1 MVNKTAAAV
10 DFDVKI
16 KGQKVESKDVDAFTV
31 EMDLGQPDF
40 CAVTLRNMSHD
51 FNDKFKPG
59 DPLELAIGGG
69 TRYADEG
76 GAGNHVVV
84 FKGEVVGFD
93 SHYRQG
99 GESKL
104 TVRGFNKMHRMLR
117 GKKSKTWQDKSDQ
130 DIVSEI
136 VQKHGL
142 TAKVGASPKITHKHV
157 YQHNTDDLA
166 FVRSRAARL
175 GFDVWCE
182 GTDFYFDAPKLDKD
196 SGLEFKLD
204 KDPAKKLRAFNVRVS
219 NAAVVKKVT
228 VRAWD
233 PEKKEEIVGEA
244 SAGGSKLGSKS
255 GASTLSDFGEVVTFT
270 VDTPCFSKQEAD
282 AIAKSKLGEL
292 AIGYMSGD
300 AEISG
305 HNGIK
310 PGIVVK
316 LTVNLKTA
324 SDRFNGKYLV
334 RGCTHHYSHSK
345 GEDGGYITTIRVG
358 RDGEKP

>member
-10 DFDVKI
+10 DFEVTI
-16 KGQKVESKDVDAFTV
+16 GGTPINSKDVDAFAC

-59 DPLELAIGGG
+59 DALELKIGGG
-69 TRYADEG
+69 TRYQDEG
-76 GAGNHVVV
+76 GGSSKPSV

-93 SHYRQG
+93 SHYKQG
-99 GESKL
+99 GESRL
-104 TVRGFNKMHRMLR
+104 TVRAFNKMHRLLR
-117 GKKSKTWQDKSDQ
+117 GRKSKTWQDKSDQ
-130 DIVSEI
+130 DIVSDI
-136 VQKHGL
+136 VSKAGL
-142 TAKVGASPKITHKHV
+142 SAKTGSTPKITHKHV
-157 YQHNTDDLA
+157 YQHNQTDLD
-166 FVRSRAARL
+166 FIRTRAARL
-175 GFDVWCE
+175 GFEVWCE
-182 GTDFYFDAPKLDKD
+182 DTTLHFEAPKLDAD

-204 KDPAKKLRAFNVRVS
+204 KDPDKKLRSFNVRIS
-219 NAAVVKKVT
+219 NAQCVKKVT

-233 PEKKEEIVGEA
+233 PEKKTEIVGEA
-244 SAGGSKLGSKS
+244 SAASSPLCSKNA
-255 GASTLSDFGEVVTFT
+255 ASTLSSFGEVATFT

-282 AIAKSKLGEL
+282 AIAKAKLGEL
-292 AIGYMSGD
+292 SMSYISGD
-300 AEISG
+300 AEVTG

-334 RGCTHHYSHSK
+334 RGCTHHFSHQK
-345 GEDGGYITTIRVG
+345 GEDGGYKTIIRVG
-358 RDGEKP
+358 RDGDTP